1 MILEPYRGSHASS
14 RTMLYCPRFPIRAN
28 EGGMDEIVFQVRVS
42 VIRRGFDMAREAH
55 LEAARQHLEAASKHL
70 AAVARYNDGD
80 VFGAER
86 NSEEALAASQVAEG
100 KSTEAH
106 RQSTMAVKI
115 KFV

>member
-1 MILEPYRGSHASS
+1 
-14 RTMLYCPRFPIRAN
+14 
-28 EGGMDEIVFQVRVS
+28 
-42 VIRRGFDMAREAH
+42 MAREAH

-70 AAVARYNDGD
+70 AAVGKYNDGD

-86 NSEEALAASQVAEG
+86 HSEEAWVASQFADR

-106 RQSTMAVKI
+106 RESTMAVKI

>member
-1 MILEPYRGSHASS
+1 
-14 RTMLYCPRFPIRAN
+14 
-28 EGGMDEIVFQVRVS
+28 
-42 VIRRGFDMAREAH
+42 MAREAH

-70 AAVARYNDGD
+70 AAVGKYNDGD

-86 NSEEALAASQVAEG
+86 HSEEAWVASQFADQ

-106 RQSTMAVKI
+106 RKSTMAVKI